1 MSPYIRLSDLA
12 QADTSAAPAAAPA
25 PAAPAPAPLP
35 LPGPAPER
43 RRGGSS
49 MIPKFLHGP
58 TGLAVVGVGGL
69 LLGAAACHYFFQPS
83 GK

>member
-25 PAAPAPAPLP
+25 PPPPAPVVVATPAPAPDQ
-35 LPGPAPER
+35 GQHH
-43 RRGGSS
+43 G
-49 MIPKFLHGP
+49 MMPKFLHGP
-58 TGLAVVGVGGL
+58 TGLAVVGVGGF
-69 LLGAAACHYFFQPS
+69 LLGAAACHYFFPSS